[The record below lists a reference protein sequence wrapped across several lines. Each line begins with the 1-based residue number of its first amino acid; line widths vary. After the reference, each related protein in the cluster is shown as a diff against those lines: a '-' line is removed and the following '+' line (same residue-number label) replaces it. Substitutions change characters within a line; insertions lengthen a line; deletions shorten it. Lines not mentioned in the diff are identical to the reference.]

1 MAQKISTLLVLCI
14 SLCLSIPGHSQQT
27 AYVGL
32 FQENW
37 VLLNPAFVDH
47 ANLEDRFNSI
57 MVNSSYRQQWLGF
70 AEAPRQM
77 NVRFEQIV
85 SSYLEKHWSQAPF
98 FKWGLGFTREQ
109 IASYTGTGL
118 QGNFAYYI
126 EPATD
131 WRVGGGFNVGV
142 VGQGLQLD
150 RSQFEDWSADQ
161 FAQNLGALG
170 QNWWLNSDLGISV
183 MKTVSRGENS
193 ILYYAG
199 LSVPQIISANIKR
212 DSAGVLSNKR
222 PPHVNVLWGAL
233 IESPYLNIEPSIWVR
248 SLPGVNYYPLL
259 IKKSPVSADLSVRV
273 SLKNPSNK
281 SYFWAGGG
289 YSTSG
294 YLNAAFGYQHSP
306 NRSTTRVK
314 GGLMMNIPVS
324 QRTLGYSVE
333 AFLGI
338 AIAQSR

>member
-1 MAQKISTLLVLCI
+1 MAQKISTLLVLWI
-14 SLCLSIPGHSQQT
+14 SLGLSISASAQQT

-32 FQENW
+32 FHENW

-47 ANLEDRFNSI
+47 ASLEDRYTTTTI
-57 MVNSSYRQQWLGF
+57 NSSYRQQWLGF

-85 SSYLEKHWSQAPF
+85 TTDLRGNWDKPQ

-109 IASYTGTGL
+109 VASFTGTGL

-126 EPATD
+126 EPAD
-131 WRVGGGFNVGV
+131 GWQVGGGFNVGV
-142 VGQGLQLD
+142 VGQGIKLKAA
-150 RSQFEDWSADQ
+150 QFEDWAADQ
-161 FAQNLGALG
+161 HAQDLNALG

-183 MKTVSRGENS
+183 MKTQQRGS
-193 ILYYAG
+193 YADVYYAG
-199 LSVPQIISANIKR
+199 FSIPQIISANIKR
-212 DSAGVLSNKR
+212 DSAGVLSNDR
-222 PPHVNVLWGAL
+222 PPHLNVLLGAL
-233 IESPYLNIEPSIWVR
+233 FGGRYLDIEPSMWVR
-248 SLPGVNYYPLL
+248 SLPGATFYPLL
-259 IKKSPVSADLSVRV
+259 LKQSPISVDLSVKF
-273 SLKNPSNK
+273 SIKNDFNK
-281 SYFWAGGG
+281 NYFWGAGG

-294 YLNAAFGYQHSP
+294 YVNAAFGYQHSP
-306 NRSTTRVK
+306 NSTRLK

-338 AIAQSR
+338 AIAQ